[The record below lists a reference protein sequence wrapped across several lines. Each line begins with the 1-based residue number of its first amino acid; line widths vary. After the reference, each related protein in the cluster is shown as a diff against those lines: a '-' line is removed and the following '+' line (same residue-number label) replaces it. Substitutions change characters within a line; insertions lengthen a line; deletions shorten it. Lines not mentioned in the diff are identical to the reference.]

1 MKTLLVAGAGALLL
15 VATAAQAATSPV
27 QQFAGR
33 AEAQAL
39 VKLNAAGVNL
49 DGRSVA
55 VRATVDGD
63 GRLNGVRVVRS
74 SGSRD
79 TDAAIEAALKR
90 LTVADMPPV
99 LAGGAITLNLGAA
112 PTEQAAAR

>member
-1 MKTLLVAGAGALLL
+1 MKTLLVAAAGALLL
-15 VATAAQAATSPV
+15 AGSAAQATTSSV

-39 VKLNAAGVNL
+39 VRLNAAGVDLN
-49 DGRSVA
+49 GHSVA

-63 GRLNGVRVVRS
+63 GHLNGVRVVRS

-79 TDAAIEAALKR
+79 TDAAIEAALKK
-90 LTVADMPPV
+90 LPVADAPTA
-99 LAGGAITLNLGAA
+99 LIGGAITFTLGDVAS
-112 PTEQAAAR
+112 EQAAAR